1 MFIEEIKRFCDVYRG
16 DTKKN
21 YVYRGDKKETLT

>member
-16 DTKKN
+16 DTKKIMFIGEIK
-21 YVYRGDKKETLT
+21 RKH

>member
-16 DTKKN
+16 DTKKI
-21 YVYRGDKKETLT
+21 VYRGDKKETLT